1 MNGQL
6 LAVDKL
12 SVGFRAGA
20 PAAPALDDVSF
31 SVARGETLAVVGESG
46 SGKTS
51 LALAL
56 LRLLPAD
63 AWWQGQALW
72 DGRDLL
78 RMKERDLRQVR
89 GGKIGIVFQDPM
101 SALNP
106 FLRIGTQMME
116 VTRRH
121 LGYRKREALEHAASM
136 LAKAGIPDA
145 RERLSAYPRE
155 FSGGMRQRILLAMA
169 LSANPALLIADEV
182 TSAVDGTT
190 QARIVDLLG
199 EWQAET
205 GGAILL
211 ITHDLAVAARLAG
224 RVMVLCGGR
233 VMEIAPI
240 DDLMRDPGCAYTRVL
255 LRAAAG
261 AFEPRRGKGH
271 AKRPLPAGCPFAGRC
286 PEVEARC
293 FDRTP
298 PLRPIGESHSARCW
312 VE

>member
-1 MNGQL
+1 MNGKM

-12 SVGFRAGA
+12 SAGFRNGA
-20 PAAPALDDVSF
+20 PTAPALDDVSF
-31 SVARGETLAVVGESG
+31 SVTRGETLAVVGESG

-51 LALAL
+51 VALAL
-56 LRLLPAD
+56 MRLLPPI

-78 RMKERDLRQVR
+78 RMSERDLRQVR
-89 GGKIGIVFQDPM
+89 GGEIGIVFQDPM

-106 FLRIGTQMME
+106 FLRIATQMME

-121 LGYRKREALEHAASM
+121 LGYRKREALEHAACM
-136 LAKAGIPDA
+136 LVKAGIPEA

-182 TSAVDGTT
+182 TSAVDGAT

-233 VMEIAPI
+233 VMEIAPM
-240 DDLMRDPGCAYTRVL
+240 DGLLRGPGCAYTRVL
-255 LRAAAG
+255 LSAAAG
-261 AFEPRRGKGH
+261 AFEPRRGESQ
-271 AKRPLPAGCPFAGRC
+271 AKRPLPAGCAFAGRC
-286 PEVEARC
+286 PEAEARC
-293 FDRTP
+293 FDQTP